1 MLKMGISVYIWY
13 LPRMSLHM
21 NVEVPVIF
29 KAAYKKDPV
38 YNMNVSIYIQE
49 FYYIIFNIYMSTVY
63 T

>member
-1 MLKMGISVYIWY
+1 
-13 LPRMSLHM
+13 MSLRM

-49 FYYIIFNIYMSTVY
+49 FYYITFNIYMSTVY